1 MIQQQLW
8 PMEKSTFV
16 RHRSVVSLVL
26 ICIGESGCIGRWCA
40 GLVSAASLCVLLWLV
55 LVQHVGRKYR
65 QDNITGSF
73 LAACYKGV
81 SVAQRSTRQAC
92 PLLAG
97 WSLLCQL
104 FAQDWPSLLWG
115 WFNNI
120 ELLFT
125 YNNCYNCLQRSTE
138 HVNFW
143 QQAPPIWATATE
155 QGLKISTYLW
165 SRCDISWQD
174 TKPISPAYCE
184 TVFQKDGSK
193 TMRINMERAL
203 IDFQHGFDAT
213 IVSFRFGSNIIHKPN
228 PSLDMLCS

>member
-1 MIQQQLW
+1 MNMYVSFFLHISKYFYSDHLHYFYLS
-8 PMEKSTFV
+8 PIPEK
-16 RHRSVVSLVL
+16 L
-26 ICIGESGCIGRWCA
+26 ILSSIS
-40 GLVSAASLCVLLWLV
+40 
-55 LVQHVGRKYR
+55 
-65 QDNITGSF
+65 ITI
-73 LAACYKGV
+73 
-81 SVAQRSTRQAC
+81 QAC
-92 PLLAG
+92 AKDLYIKKIVL
-97 WSLLCQL
+97 
-104 FAQDWPSLLWG
+104 D
-115 WFNNI
+115 
-120 ELLFT
+120 T
-125 YNNCYNCLQRSTE
+125 YNNCNNFLQRSTE

-213 IVSFRFGSNIIHKPN
+213 IVSFRFGSNILFFLVMWAVLSGQPLFLITIYDLYF
-228 PSLDMLCS
+228 SLITSMLHVTYAH